1 SNREIADRLV
11 ISVRTVEGHL
21 YRLFTKLGINNRDQL
36 IQLIRRDAS

>member
-1 SNREIADRLV
+1 M
-11 ISVRTVEGHL
+11 EGHL

>member
-36 IQLIRRDAS
+36 IQLIGRDAS